1 MTLTSSAGGTIGI
14 GSWLLSPAM
23 FSGESIGLASS
34 GPDAAGRKEAG
45 QQVRD
50 TDADKDMSPRS
61 NMFTPR
67 EVKEDEEVCYF
78 LVW

>member
-1 MTLTSSAGGTIGI
+1 MIRTSSAGGIIGI
-14 GSWLLSPAM
+14 GSWLQTPAM

-61 NMFTPR
+61 NMFTH
-67 EVKEDEEVCYF
+67 VKSREDEEVC
-78 LVW
+78 